1 MPELRITAG
10 ELGGRRIRVPKG
22 ARDLRPTTERV
33 REAVFSILGDISGT
47 RVLDLF
53 SGSGALAI
61 EALSR
66 GASEATLV
74 DTRPATARRN
84 LESLDLGDRAEVV
97 RADAVRFLRRA
108 QPESFDLVLCDPPY
122 RLADPLAG
130 DLVQLV
136 PRVLAAGGRAM
147 TESSPERPMDLELP
161 LLTERT
167 YGDTMIRIYGDMGG
181 CSAGEAEE
189 QPV

>member
-22 ARDLRPTTERV
+22 ARELRPTTERV
-33 REAVFSILGDISGT
+33 REAVFSILGDISGA

-84 LESLDLGDRAEVV
+84 LESLDLSDRAEAV
-97 RADAVRFLRRA
+97 RADAARFLRRA
-108 QPESFDLVLCDPPY
+108 EPESFELVLCDPPY
-122 RLADPLAG
+122 RLAGPLAAE
-130 DLVQLV
+130 LVQLI
-136 PRVLAAGGRAM
+136 PGVLAVGGRAM
-147 TESSPERPMDLELP
+147 TESSPERPLDLELP

>member
-84 LESLDLGDRAEVV
+84 LDSPTPL
-97 RADAVRFLRRA
+97 
-108 QPESFDLVLCDPPY
+108 PPTSSSSY
-122 RLADPLAG
+122 RG
-130 DLVQLV
+130 CS
-136 PRVLAAGGRAM
+136 PRVAGR
-147 TESSPERPMDLELP
+147 
-161 LLTERT
+161 
-167 YGDTMIRIYGDMGG
+167 
-181 CSAGEAEE
+181 
-189 QPV
+189 

>member
-22 ARDLRPTTERV
+22 ARELRPTTGRV

-122 RLADPLAG
+122 RLADPLAA
-130 DLVQLV
+130 DLVQLI
-136 PRVLAAGGRAM
+136 PGVLAAGGRAM
-147 TESSPERPMDLELP
+147 TESSPERPMDLELS

-167 YGDTMIRIYGDMGG
+167 YGDTMIRIYGDMRG